1 MEELDTR
8 PYHLRVARCMGSG
21 AWWKWSTRC
30 QRKKINS
37 VLSLSEDSVRE
48 SNHYFA
54 SLRRDNN
61 NNNMNIVKN
70 ISEPHLFTFA
80 QQKLA
85 SDTCQIWSDWHQS
98 HVNRQPSQCKDVI
111 NYHDLKNHLSHP
123 LTLIGYLIH
132 IILPN

>member
-70 ISEPHLFTFA
+70 ISEPHLFT
-80 QQKLA
+80 LL
-85 SDTCQIWSDWHQS
+85 SRSWHLI
-98 HVNRQPSQCKDVI
+98 HVRSG
-111 NYHDLKNHLSHP
+111 
-123 LTLIGYLIH
+123 LIGTKVM
-132 IILPN
+132 